1 LPSPNK
7 IKRKALFGLLRDH
20 FGRNLPFV
28 LYKKPGAKLI
38 SALLQ
43 SDKSLH
49 TTLDFERPG
58 FVMAPFDRNQ
68 GDAPP
73 VFLKPDAYY
82 QCKYKPAKD
91 PIRLKDP
98 VPNPVG
104 REIHLELVAEAKKS
118 IGADSLEKVV
128 VSRRFSIPLTSD
140 LFNTAYGMMQSYPTA
155 FTYLFHHP
163 GVGTW
168 MGATPE
174 LLLDSYKGHG
184 QTLSLA
190 GTRGADP
197 NLKTYEWTSK
207 ELHEQ
212 GVVTDFI
219 ADQMRALE
227 LEPQIG
233 PLTNIQAGKLWH
245 LGTTIKVPL
254 PLTKA
259 GNLLNALHPTPA
271 VCGLPRDKAR
281 CFIKENENYNRE
293 YYTGYLGEI
302 GIERQGGF
310 TVYVNLRCIQIRNG
324 RAHIYV
330 GGGITADSDPQA
342 EWEETQEKSTTVLSL
357 LENSWK
363 PIG

>member
-1 LPSPNK
+1 MS
-7 IKRKALFGLLRDH
+7 
-20 FGRNLPFV
+20 
-28 LYKKPGAKLI
+28 
-38 SALLQ
+38 
-43 SDKSLH
+43 
-49 TTLDFERPG
+49 
-58 FVMAPFDRNQ
+58 PFDRDQ
-68 GDAPP
+68 GDTPL
-73 VFLKPDAYY
+73 VYLRPDAFY

-91 PIRLKDP
+91 PIGLKDP
-98 VPNPVG
+98 IRNPVG
-104 REIHLELVAEAKKS
+104 REIHLELVAEAKRS
-118 IGADSLEKVV
+118 IKADSLEKVV
-128 VSRRFSIPLTSD
+128 VSRRFSIPMNSD
-140 LFNTAYGMMQSYPTA
+140 LLNTAHGMMQSYPTA

-174 LLLDSYKGHG
+174 LLLESHKGMG
-184 QTLSLA
+184 RTLSLA
-190 GTRGADP
+190 GTRSTDP
-197 NLKTYEWTSK
+197 TLKTFEWTAK
-207 ELHEQ
+207 EFHEQ
-212 GVVTDFI
+212 RVVTDFI

-233 PLTNIQAGKLWH
+233 PLTNTKAGKLWH
-245 LGTTIKVPL
+245 LGTIIQVPL
-254 PLTKA
+254 PLAKA
-259 GNLLNALHPTPA
+259 AALLNALHPTPA
-271 VCGLPRDKAR
+271 VCGLPRDMAE

-293 YYTGYLGEI
+293 YYTGFVGEI

>member
-1 LPSPNK
+1 MPSPNK
-7 IKRKALFGLLRDH
+7 KKRKALFRLLRDH

-28 LYKKPGAKLI
+28 LYKKPGAQQI
-38 SALLQ
+38 NALLQ
-43 SDKSLH
+43 SDRNLH

-58 FVMAPFDRNQ
+58 FVLAPFDPNQ
-68 GDAPP
+68 GDSPL
-73 VFLKPDAYY
+73 VFLKPDAFY
-82 QCKYKPAKD
+82 QCKYKAAKEPVRPKE
-91 PIRLKDP
+91 PIR
-98 VPNPVG
+98 NPVG
-104 REIHLELVAEAKKS
+104 REIHLELVTEAKKS
-118 IGADSLEKVV
+118 IEADSLEKVV
-128 VSRRFSIPLTSD
+128 VSRRFSIPITSD
-140 LFNTAYGMMQSYPTA
+140 LLNTAHGMMQSYPTA

-174 LLLDSYKGHG
+174 LLLESYKGLG

-190 GTRGADP
+190 GTRGSDP
-197 NLKTYEWTSK
+197 TLKTYEWTSK

-212 GVVTDFI
+212 RVVTDFI
-219 ADQMRALE
+219 TDRMRALD

-245 LGTTIKVPL
+245 LGTTIQAPL
-254 PLTKA
+254 PMTKA
-259 GNLLNALHPTPA
+259 GALLQALHPTPA
-271 VCGLPRDKAR
+271 VCGLPRDRAR
-281 CFIKENENYNRE
+281 RFIQDNENYNRE
-293 YYTGYLGEI
+293 YYTGFLGEI

-324 RAHIYV
+324 RAYIYV

>member
-1 LPSPNK
+1 MPSPNK
-7 IKRKALFGLLRDH
+7 KKRKALFGLLREH

-28 LYKKPGAKLI
+28 LYKKPGAQKI
-38 SALLQ
+38 NALLQ
-43 SDKSLH
+43 SDKSLL

-58 FVMAPFDRNQ
+58 FVMAPFDQSQ
-68 GDAPP
+68 GDTPL

-82 QCKYKPAKD
+82 QCKYKPAKN
-91 PIRLKDP
+91 PIRLRDP
-98 VPNPVG
+98 IPNPVG
-104 REIHLELVAEAKKS
+104 REIHLGLIAQAKKG
-118 IGADSLEKVV
+118 IKADSLQKVV
-128 VSRRFSIPLTSD
+128 VSRRFSIPITSD
-140 LFNTAYGMMQSYPTA
+140 IFNTAHGMMQSYPSA

-163 GVGTW
+163 AVGTW

-174 LLLDSYKGHG
+174 LLLESDRGLG
-184 QTLSLA
+184 QAHSLA
-190 GTRGADP
+190 GTRSADP
-197 NLKTYEWTSK
+197 SLKKHGWTSK

-212 GVVTDFI
+212 QVVTDFI
-219 ADQMRALE
+219 TDQMRALE

-233 PLTNIQAGKLWH
+233 PLTNTQAGKLWH
-245 LGTTIKVPL
+245 LGTTIEAPL
-254 PLTKA
+254 PMTKA
-259 GNLLNALHPTPA
+259 GALLKALHPTPA
-271 VCGLPRDKAR
+271 VCGLPRDLAQ

-293 YYTGYLGEI
+293 YYTGFLGEI

-310 TVYVNLRCIQIRNG
+310 SVYVNLRCVQIRNG
-324 RAHIYV
+324 RAYIYV